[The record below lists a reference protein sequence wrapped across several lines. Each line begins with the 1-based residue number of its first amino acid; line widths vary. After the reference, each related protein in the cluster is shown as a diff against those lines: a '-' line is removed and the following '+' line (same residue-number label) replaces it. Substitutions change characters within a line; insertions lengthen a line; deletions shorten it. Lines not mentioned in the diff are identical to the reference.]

1 MPSIDYE
8 EIYSKFRS
16 KANAYD
22 LLNMCND
29 DINAFLCDW
38 MHTAIRKPYIYRLFS
53 ELKFHDDIQ
62 ELTYTLKYSIDDDFD
77 KDFISDIIGIGIVIE
92 WITPQINN
100 LNNIMQVYASSEEKY
115 YSQATHLNALQSL
128 RNSLRKEQQ
137 SLIKDRGYI
146 WNSYLDGD
154 S

>member
-8 EIYSKFRS
+8 EIYSKFRL
-16 KANAYD
+16 KAQAYD
-22 LLNMCND
+22 LLNMRD
-29 DINAFLCDW
+29 DDMNAFLCNW
-38 MHTAIRKPYIYRLFS
+38 MHTAIKKPYIYRLFS
-53 ELKFHDDIQ
+53 ELKFQDDIH
-62 ELTYTLKYSIDDDFD
+62 ELVYSMKYSIDDDFD
-77 KDFISDIIGIGIVIE
+77 KDFITDVAGIGMVIE
-92 WITPQINN
+92 WVTPQINN

-115 YSQATHLNALQSL
+115 YSQATHLNALREL
-128 RNSLRKEQQ
+128 RNDLKKEQQ